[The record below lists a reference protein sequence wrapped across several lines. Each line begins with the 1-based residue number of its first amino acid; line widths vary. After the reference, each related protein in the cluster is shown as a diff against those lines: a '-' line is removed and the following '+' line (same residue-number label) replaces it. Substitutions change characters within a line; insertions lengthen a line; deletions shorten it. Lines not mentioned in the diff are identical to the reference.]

1 MNQALPSLRI
11 RGTILVVI
19 MALFLVGFILFE
31 QVNTSFFSFVLAS
44 QDSLFIAYAPLWILL
59 LPTLGAF
66 LQAVLFKTSSDLR
79 DLFVMVTTL
88 LTIPFIL
95 LIYPV
100 VFEGGLHLSFPHVL
114 GLGVS
119 FTIDMMSYIVI
130 LITSILW
137 FLVMVYAHEYMRL
150 EHHVKR
156 FFFFIGITYAAVLG
170 TVMAGD
176 LLTMFLFFEIMT
188 FASYVIVTH
197 GQNRKAYVAGYNY
210 IFMGLMGGFAI
221 FLGMLMIYV
230 MTGSTA
236 FSSAVEIFENYRVL
250 PYVTM
255 GLLTFG
261 FGIKAGMA
269 PVHVWLPRA
278 HPVAPTPASAL
289 LSGVMIKVGAY
300 GILRTLT
307 SFYFPT
313 AENAGTESLWLYS
326 ETIGS
331 VLIWIGLFT
340 MGMGVFFAII
350 QKNVK
355 RMLAYSSISQMGYIV
370 VGIGI
375 AGYLGSYGAMAY
387 SGALY
392 HIVNH
397 ALFKSLLFMV
407 AGTVYIY
414 THDQNMNALGGLWRK
429 MPITAAVGAVAVL
442 GIMGVPL
449 FNGFISKSILHHG
462 MVEAYEYGDSIYR
475 FAEIAFN
482 VISVGTAMVFLKMYS
497 MIFLGKM
504 HPRYE
509 KLQFKYMSLHAAMI
523 AVAVMISLLGLFPRF
538 IMNRFILPSV
548 STLPFSP
555 SFVATYVE
563 PLRYFAWPELSLMAV
578 ILSAALIIYTVGRK
592 YRWFEI
598 ELPQWFALEYIL
610 FLPFNRFFAWSCK
623 FLYGDDCAIKQK
635 ELRQVAVRN
644 NTQVGFI
651 DRLIYTMV
659 AFNHRYESAFTM
671 TDALVYGTVLLGL
684 MGWIAFNMV

>member
-1 MNQALPSLRI
+1 MNQVESSLRF
-11 RGTILVVI
+11 RGTLLVII
-19 MALFLVGFILFE
+19 MAIFLTGFILFE
-31 QVNTSFFSFVLAS
+31 RSNTAFFNFVLAS
-44 QDSLFIAYAPLWILL
+44 QSNVLIAYAPLWIIL

-66 LQAVLFKTSSDLR
+66 LQAAFFKSSPPLR

-100 VFEGGLHLSFPHVL
+100 VFEGGLYLSFPHVL
-114 GLGVS
+114 GFGIS
-119 FTIDMMSYIVI
+119 FTVDMMAYIVI

-137 FLVMVYAHEYMRL
+137 FLVMVYAHEYMAL

-156 FFFFIGITYAAVLG
+156 FFFFIGITYASVLG

-176 LLTMFLFFEIMT
+176 LLTMFLFFEVMT
-188 FASYVIVTH
+188 FASYVVVTH

-221 FLGMLMIYV
+221 FLGMIMIFV
-230 MTGSTA
+230 MTGSTT
-236 FSSAVEIFENYRVL
+236 FSSAVVVFENYQAL
-250 PYVTM
+250 PYIAM

-300 GILRTLT
+300 GVLRTLT

-313 AENAGTESLWLYS
+313 SENMQMDALWRYS
-326 ETIGS
+326 ENIGS

-355 RMLAYSSISQMGYIV
+355 RMLAYSSISQMGYIM
-370 VGIGI
+370 VGVGI

-414 THDQNMNALGGLWRK
+414 THDQNLHALGGLWRK
-429 MPITAAVGAVAVL
+429 MPITAVVGAVAVL
-442 GIMGVPL
+442 GIIGMPL

-462 MVEAYEYGDSIYR
+462 IVEAYQYGSSVYR

-504 HPRYE
+504 HPRYQ
-509 KLQFKYMSLHAAMI
+509 KLQFKYTSLHASMMAI
-523 AVAVMISLLGLFPRF
+523 ALIIVLLGLFPRF
-538 IMNRFILPSV
+538 VMNRFILPSV
-548 STLPFSP
+548 SSIAFSS
-555 SFVATYVE
+555 SFVETYVI
-563 PLRYFAWPELSLMAV
+563 PLRYFAWAELSLMAM
-578 ILSAALIIYTVGRK
+578 ILSAAGAFYILGRK
-592 YRWFEI
+592 YHIFDI
-598 ELPQWFALEYIL
+598 ELPKWFALEYIL
-610 FLPFNRFFAWSCK
+610 FLPFNKFFAWSCR
-623 FLYGDDCAIKQK
+623 FLYGEDCARKQK
-635 ELRQVAVRN
+635 ELRQVAVKN

-659 AFNHRYESAFTM
+659 AFNHRYESSFTM

-684 MGWIAFNMV
+684 MGWIVYSVI

>member
-1 MNQALPSLRI
+1 MNQVAPSLRV
-11 RGTILVVI
+11 RGTLLVII
-19 MALFLVGFILFE
+19 MAIFITGFIIFE
-31 QVNTSFFSFVLAS
+31 RTNTAFFNFVLAS
-44 QDSLFIAYAPLWILL
+44 QSNILIAYAPLWIIL
-59 LPTLGAF
+59 LPTVGAF
-66 LQAVLFKTSSDLR
+66 LQAVFFKSSAALR

-88 LTIPFIL
+88 LTIPLIL
-95 LIYPV
+95 LIYPI
-100 VFEGGLHLSFPHVL
+100 VFEGGLQLSFPYVL
-114 GLGVS
+114 GIGIS
-119 FTIDMMSYIVI
+119 FTVDMMSYIVI

-156 FFFFIGITYAAVLG
+156 FFFFIGITYASVLG

-176 LLTMFLFFEIMT
+176 LLTMFLFFEVMT
-188 FASYVIVTH
+188 FASYVVVTH

-221 FLGMLMIYV
+221 FLGMIMIYV

-236 FSSAVEIFENYRVL
+236 FNSAVVVFENYRAL
-250 PYVTM
+250 PYITM

-313 AENAGTESLWLYS
+313 AEDINITALWRYS
-326 ETIGS
+326 ENIGS

-340 MGMGVFFAII
+340 MGMGIFFAII

-355 RMLAYSSISQMGYIV
+355 RMLAYSSISQMGYIM
-370 VGIGI
+370 VGVGI

-414 THDQNMNALGGLWRK
+414 THDQNLNALGGLWKK
-429 MPITAAVGAVAVL
+429 MPITAVVAGIAVL
-442 GIMGVPL
+442 GIIGMPL

-462 MVEAYEYGDSIYR
+462 IVEAYQYGSPVYR

-509 KLQFKYMSLHAAMI
+509 KLQFKYTSLHASMMAI
-523 AVAVMISLLGLFPRF
+523 AVMIMLLGLFPRF

-548 STLPFSP
+548 SQVAFS
-555 SFVATYVE
+555 SRFVETYVV
-563 PLRYFAWPELSLMAV
+563 PLRYFAWAELSLMAM
-578 ILSAALIIYTVGRK
+578 ILSAAGVLYILGRK
-592 YRWFEI
+592 YRVFDI
-598 ELPQWFALEYIL
+598 ELPKWFALEYIL
-610 FLPFNRFFAWSCK
+610 FLPFNKFFAWSCH
-623 FLYGDDCAIKQK
+623 FLYGEDCARKQK
-635 ELRQVAVRN
+635 ELRQVAVKN

-684 MGWIAFNMV
+684 MGWIAYNVI

>member
-1 MNQALPSLRI
+1 
-11 RGTILVVI
+11 
-19 MALFLVGFILFE
+19 
-31 QVNTSFFSFVLAS
+31 
-44 QDSLFIAYAPLWILL
+44 
-59 LPTLGAF
+59 
-66 LQAVLFKTSSDLR
+66 
-79 DLFVMVTTL
+79 
-88 LTIPFIL
+88 
-95 LIYPV
+95 
-100 VFEGGLHLSFPHVL
+100 
-114 GLGVS
+114 
-119 FTIDMMSYIVI
+119 
-130 LITSILW
+130 
-137 FLVMVYAHEYMRL
+137 
-150 EHHVKR
+150 
-156 FFFFIGITYAAVLG
+156 
-170 TVMAGD
+170 
-176 LLTMFLFFEIMT
+176 
-188 FASYVIVTH
+188 
-197 GQNRKAYVAGYNY
+197 
-210 IFMGLMGGFAI
+210 
-221 FLGMLMIYV
+221 
-230 MTGSTA
+230 
-236 FSSAVEIFENYRVL
+236 
-250 PYVTM
+250 
-255 GLLTFG
+255 
-261 FGIKAGMA
+261 
-269 PVHVWLPRA
+269 
-278 HPVAPTPASAL
+278 
-289 LSGVMIKVGAY
+289 MIKVGAY

-659 AFNHRYESAFTM
+659 AFNHRSESAFTM